1 MEREEKKNDMSRL
14 HRSGFDVG
22 VKKSYGSFFSSL
34 RERTEIEL
42 KQITDEKM
50 NAKSGKG
57 SVKAND

>member
-1 MEREEKKNDMSRL
+1 MSRL

-57 SVKAND
+57 SVRAKD